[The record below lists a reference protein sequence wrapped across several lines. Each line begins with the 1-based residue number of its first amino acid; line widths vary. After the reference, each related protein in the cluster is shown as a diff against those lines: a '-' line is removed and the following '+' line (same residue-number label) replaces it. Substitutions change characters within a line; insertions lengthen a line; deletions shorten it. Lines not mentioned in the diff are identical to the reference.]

1 MSTNIT
7 KLLSISSGLI
17 CEEKPS
23 FSQEINGLLGSL
35 SQDLYKILTAKN
47 GFYAFES
54 ALHVFPANFVCKE
67 MELGKWNSLELW
79 RSNYESSMGEYLFF
93 AEDIF
98 GNQFLIFNEK
108 IYTFEPETGEIEE
121 IAKNL
126 EEWAKC
132 ILDDYNFFTGF
143 QLAHE
148 WQINNGVIPTGKR
161 LIPKIPFVLGGKYT
175 VDNLYLLDA
184 ATGMNLRA
192 DLAKQIINL
201 KDGEKIKFHIID

>member
-1 MSTNIT
+1 MNTNT
-7 KLLSISSGLI
+7 AKLLSISSNPI
-17 CEEKPS
+17 CESKPS
-23 FSQEINGLLGSL
+23 FSQEINILLGSL
-35 SQDLYKILTAKN
+35 SQDLYEILTVKN

-54 ALHVFPANFVCKE
+54 ALHIFPASFVCQE
-67 MELGKWNSLELW
+67 MDLAKWNSLELW
-79 RSNYESSMGEYLFF
+79 RNNYGSSTEGYLFF

-121 IAKNL
+121 VSESF

-132 ILDDYNFFTGF
+132 VLDNYNFLTGF

-148 WQINNGVIPTGKR
+148 WQTSNGVIPVGKR

-184 ATGMNLRA
+184 VTGMNLRA

-201 KDGEKIKFHIID
+201 KDGEKIKFHITD

>member
-1 MSTNIT
+1 M
-7 KLLSISSGLI
+7 
-17 CEEKPS
+17 
-23 FSQEINGLLGSL
+23 
-35 SQDLYKILTAKN
+35 
-47 GFYAFES
+47 
-54 ALHVFPANFVCKE
+54 
-67 MELGKWNSLELW
+67 
-79 RSNYESSMGEYLFF
+79 FF
-93 AEDIF
+93 AEDVF

-121 IAKNL
+121 VSESF

-132 ILDDYNFFTGF
+132 VLDNYNFLTGF

-148 WQINNGVIPTGKR
+148 WQTSNGVIPVGKR

-184 ATGMNLRA
+184 VTGMNLRA

-201 KDGEKIKFHIID
+201 KDGEKIKFHITD